1 MPIPSQQD
9 IEQMT
14 PMMRQYHELKTR
26 CGDAVLFFRMGDFF
40 EVFGDDALQVA
51 PELEIVLTSRERGDD
66 KREPFCGVP
75 HHSAR
80 NYWHRLLKKGY
91 KVAIADQIEDPAEA
105 KGLVKRDIVRTLTP
119 GCVDDLES
127 LDQDTPNYVM
137 AVHEDPETRVW
148 CLALADISTGEFRLG
163 SVDQF
168 SAIQGYTERFR
179 PREIL
184 ARKFFHDDLRKL
196 LASHISEFRLLIEPL
211 PEAPLRDKNEQ
222 RNLLLEVFKSKDL
235 TSQPCGRVKSGEAVI
250 AALITHFKSLQASV
264 RSFMTIRPLA
274 EASTMH
280 LDETVIR
287 DLELFETVRRRQAD
301 GSLFR
306 EINYTVSPMGARLLR
321 DSLIHPLAS
330 PKDIADRHKAVA
342 TLEKMG
348 EAALSDIRTHLK
360 NLPDLERL
368 SARVLSGNASPL
380 DLARIQDTLTRI
392 GWLRTA
398 TAEVEKEL
406 GTNAQTAPV
415 RSLSKFEKPLRVLA
429 KALEPTPSA
438 LGTGYGVFRTGFDAE
453 LDRCNELSRGG
464 EAKVEAYADGLRA
477 ATGITSLKIKN
488 HKSFGL
494 LIEVTRTH
502 QSKVPSYFIRR
513 QTMVNCERFV
523 TEDLQNLNEELVS
536 ASDKAVAREVE
547 LYQQLLND
555 LAEFRTTLKDLATAV
570 AVFDMFLSFAW
581 LALRQ
586 DYVRP
591 TLAKDGTLSL
601 KASRHPVVERY
612 VGKHAFAA
620 NDIEMNSE
628 ARHLLI
634 TGPNMAG
641 KSTVMR
647 QVALIAILNQTG
659 CYVPARQAK
668 LPVFDNIFT
677 RVGAAD
683 DLSRGQSTFMVEMSE
698 AAGILRN
705 ATAKSLVILD
715 EVGRGTS
722 TEDGLAIAYAIL
734 KDLAGRVGCYSLFAT
749 HYHEL
754 VDLCSSMPHVAAMQT
769 EVLEENASIVFTHRL
784 VPGAAGSSYGIE
796 VARIAGVNE
805 EVIRSAESFIKTH
818 RTILTGSV
826 PVKPVATET
835 PVIPRAAASRSP
847 QSASPLLPLELSG
860 MLTQKRTA
868 AESEIIEKLRKL
880 NINRLTPL
888 QAINIINDL
897 QESLTAPEPNG
908 LFSEDYC

>member
-1 MPIPSQQD
+1 MPIPAPQD
-9 IEQMT
+9 IEKMT
-14 PMMRQYHELKTR
+14 PMMRQYYELKTR

-137 AVHEDPETRVW
+137 AVHEDPEARIW
-148 CLALADISTGEFRLG
+148 CVALADISTGEFRLG

-196 LASHISEFRLLIEPL
+196 LSTHIAEFRLLIEPL

-250 AALITHFKSLQASV
+250 AALITHFKALQASV

-274 EASTMH
+274 ESSTMH

-287 DLELFETVRRRQAD
+287 DLELFETVRRRQTD

-321 DSLIHPLAS
+321 DNLIHPLAS
-330 PKDIADRHKAVA
+330 AKDIADRHKAVA
-342 TLEKMG
+342 TLEKLG
-348 EAALSDIRTHLK
+348 EAALTDIKTHLK
-360 NLPDLERL
+360 HLPDLERL

-398 TAEVEKEL
+398 ISPVEKEL
-406 GTNAQTAPV
+406 GTNAQTAQI
-415 RSLSKFEKPLRVLA
+415 RSLGKYEKPLGVLA
-429 KALEPTPSA
+429 KALETTPGT
-438 LGTGYGVFRTGFDAE
+438 LGTGYGVFKTGFDAA
-453 LDRCNELSRGG
+453 LDSCNEMSRGG
-464 EAKVEAYADGLRA
+464 EAKVDAYADKLRA

-494 LIEVTRTH
+494 LIEVTKTH
-502 QSKVPSYFIRR
+502 QSKVPANFIRR

-523 TEDLQNLNEELVS
+523 TEELQNLNEELVS
-536 ASDKAVAREVE
+536 ASDKAIAREYD
-547 LYQQLLND
+547 LYQQLLLD
-555 LAEFRTTLKDLATAV
+555 LSEFRTTLKDLATAV
-570 AVFDMFLSFAW
+570 AVIDMFLSFAW
-581 LALRQ
+581 IAVRQ
-586 DYVRP
+586 DYVKP
-591 TLAKDGTLSL
+591 VLTKDGSMLL

-612 VGKHAFAA
+612 VGKHVFAA
-620 NDIEMNSE
+620 NDIEINAN

-647 QVALIAILNQTG
+647 QVALIAILNQIG

-668 LPVFDNIFT
+668 LPVFDNIYT

-734 KDLAGRVGCYSLFAT
+734 KDLAERVGCYSLFAT

-754 VDLCSSMPHVAAMQT
+754 VDLCTGMPQVAAMQT
-769 EVLEENASIVFTHRL
+769 EVLEENDSIVFTHRL
-784 VPGAAGSSYGIE
+784 IPGASGSSYGIE
-796 VARIAGVNE
+796 VARIAGVND
-805 EVIRSAESFIKTH
+805 EVIRSAEAFIKAH
-818 RTILTGSV
+818 KNVRAESV
-826 PVKPVATET
+826 PT
-835 PVIPRAAASRSP
+835 PIPPLEVQEKQRAAATRSP
-847 QSASPLLPLELSG
+847 MASSPLLPLESSG

-880 NINRLTPL
+880 NINRLTPM
-888 QAINIINDL
+888 QAMNIINDL
-897 QESLTAPEPNG
+897 QELLTAPEPVG